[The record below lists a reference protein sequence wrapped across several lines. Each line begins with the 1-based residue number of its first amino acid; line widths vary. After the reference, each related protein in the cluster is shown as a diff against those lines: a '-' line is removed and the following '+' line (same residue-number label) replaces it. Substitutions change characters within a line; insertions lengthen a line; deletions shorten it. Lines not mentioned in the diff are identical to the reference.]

1 MNYFTLI
8 IVGLAAGY
16 LAGLLWKGRGFGLV
30 GNLVVG
36 IAGSFLGRFLF
47 NLIDFRIHGI
57 IAQIAAAIV
66 GAVIL
71 LWVINRIR

>member
-1 MNYFTLI
+1 MNYFMLI

-16 LAGLLWKGRGFGLV
+16 LAGLLWKGRGFGV
-30 GNLVVG
+30 IGNLVVG

-47 NLIDFRIHGI
+47 NLVGFSIHGV

-71 LWVINRIR
+71 LWIINRIR